1 MELSKSKG
9 SVPQGPYIIAVS
21 VVSPFLKFKNASK
34 ETIDASEEL
43 VNEIRK
49 ALMKA
54 GNGLSRHIRK
64 EAKAQDLENKIK
76 HIERFGPIL
85 VDTLCNIL
93 KTSKKQ
99 KEKATEGLE
108 KILGRD
114 NKKAEKQLQEF
125 EEKLNSH
132 LASRKG
138 QLDVFQK
145 EDDLL
150 LKREQQS
157 LFAEE
162 EETVQQEEPQVETKK
177 KKTNKKSTSSKKSA
191 TKKKSTSTKKVSK
204 RRAQRR
210 KQQKKKKK

>member
-1 MELSKSKG
+1 
-9 SVPQGPYIIAVS
+9 
-21 VVSPFLKFKNASK
+21 
-34 ETIDASEEL
+34 
-43 VNEIRK
+43 
-49 ALMKA
+49 MKA

-162 EETVQQEEPQVETKK
+162 EETAQQEEPQVETKK
-177 KKTNKKSTSSKKSA
+177 KRQI
-191 TKKKSTSTKKVSK
+191 K
-204 RRAQRR
+204 RALVQKNLQLR
-210 KQQKKKKK
+210 KNPQAQKK